1 VLDPDGITRTMALGT
16 ERMARRLSDALP
28 GGEHPLRAALRELVR
43 PMLSPR
49 LAELHRDAFVTED
62 SGQSTVDLAAHHGD
76 SNLDDLDLD
85 PAEDRPTETAVSG

>member
-1 VLDPDGITRTMALGT
+1 
-16 ERMARRLSDALP
+16 
-28 GGEHPLRAALRELVR
+28 
-43 PMLSPR
+43 MLSPR